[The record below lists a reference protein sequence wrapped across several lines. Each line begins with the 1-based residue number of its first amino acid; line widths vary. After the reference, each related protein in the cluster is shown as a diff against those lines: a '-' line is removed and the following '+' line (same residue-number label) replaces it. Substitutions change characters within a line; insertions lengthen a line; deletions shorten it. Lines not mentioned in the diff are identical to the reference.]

1 MSGPQSNG
9 TSLLGRPTEEVVV
22 EVLGD
27 LRRYW
32 HDCHGAALAL
42 KRSGALPPDARVARG
57 FVQGVTGQ
65 HSWVVL
71 DDDVYKPYAWVI
83 DPTYW
88 SYDDLTS
95 APYVH
100 VQRAIARGR
109 QYRPHGSGM
118 LSKLPLAGR
127 REPVALEVAD
137 AEARAFL
144 KKVGPLDPYGWMR
157 LFNGPMGGWPA
168 RTIVAAAY
176 DVDELRALIPID
188 VAGML
193 TDRNP
198 GGLYA

>member
-1 MSGPQSNG
+1 MSGPQTPG
-9 TSLLGRPTEEVVV
+9 TSLLGRPTEEVVL

-32 HDCHGAALAL
+32 HDCHAAALAL

-57 FVQGVTGQ
+57 AVQGVGGQ

-88 SYDDLTS
+88 SYDDLAS
-95 APYVH
+95 APYVV
-100 VQRAIARGR
+100 VQRAIARAR
-109 QYRPHGSGM
+109 WYLPHGHGR
-118 LSKLPLAGR
+118 LGELPLPGTS
-127 REPVALEVAD
+127 EPVALEVTD

-144 KKVGPLDPYGWMR
+144 RKVGPLDPLGWMR

-176 DVDELRALIPID
+176 DDDRLRALIPID